1 MAPRTGIVAGGGDL
15 PVRIVAA
22 CEKAGRDVFII
33 GLEGQADPETLGADA
48 WIRLGE
54 AGRGLELL
62 RQAAVEELTVVGRVR
77 RPSLGQLRP
86 DAWSARFLAKVGK
99 AVLGDDSLLSALA
112 REIEREGFRV
122 IAPESILDDLLAVE
136 GTYGAHAPD
145 RSALVDIERGIA
157 VARALGALDVGQA
170 VIVQQGHVL
179 GVEAAEGTD
188 GLIERCG
195 RLRLDGEGG
204 VLVKIAKPGQDRRI
218 DLPSVGPV
226 TVEAAVAAGLRG
238 IAVEAGGAL
247 VVDRDTVVGAADVS
261 GLFVVAIAV
270 DR

>member
-1 MAPRTGIVAGGGDL
+1 MAPKIGIVAGGGDM
-15 PVRIVAA
+15 PVRIAAA
-22 CEKAGRDVFII
+22 CRRAGRNVFIL
-33 GLEGQADPETLGADA
+33 GLEGQADPETLDADA
-48 WIRLGE
+48 WIRLGQ

-62 RQAAVEELTVVGRVR
+62 RHADVEELAVVGRVV
-77 RPSLGQLRP
+77 RPSLRQLRP
-86 DAWSARFLAKVGK
+86 DAWSARFLAKAGK
-99 AVLGDDSLLSALA
+99 TVLGDDSLLSALA
-112 REIEREGFRV
+112 REIEREGFRI

-136 GTYGAHAPD
+136 GAYGAHAPD
-145 RSALVDIERGIA
+145 RSALADIERGIA

-195 RLRLDGEGG
+195 RLRLGGDGG
-204 VLVKIAKPGQDRRI
+204 VLVKIAKPGQDRRL
-218 DLPSVGPV
+218 DLPSVGPA
-226 TVEAAVAAGLRG
+226 TIEAASAAGLRG

-247 VVDRDTVVGAADVS
+247 VVDRDAVIRAADAS
-261 GLFVVAIAV
+261 GLFVIAIAV

>member
-1 MAPRTGIVAGGGDL
+1 MASRLGIVAGGGDV
-15 PVRIVAA
+15 PGRISAA
-22 CEKAGRDVFII
+22 CEKAGREVYIL
-33 GLEGQADPETLGADA
+33 GLKGQAHPDTLDADA

-54 AGRGLELL
+54 AGKGIELL
-62 RQAAVEELTVVGRVR
+62 REAAVEELTVVGRVA
-77 RPSLGQLRP
+77 RPSLRQLRP

-99 AVLGDDSLLSALA
+99 AALGDDSLLSALA

-122 IAPESILDDLLAVE
+122 VAPESILNNLLAIE
-136 GTYGAHAPD
+136 SQYGVSAPD
-145 RSALVDIERGIA
+145 QLALDDIERGVA
-157 VARALGALDVGQA
+157 VARALGTLDIGQA

-188 GLIERCG
+188 ELIERCG
-195 RLRLDGEGG
+195 RLRLEGKGG

-218 DLPSVGPV
+218 DLPTVGPA
-226 TVEAAVAAGLRG
+226 TVEIAAAAGLRG

-247 VVDRDTVVGAADVS
+247 VIDRDAVVRAADAS
-261 GLFVVAIAV
+261 GLFVISIAV

>member
-1 MAPRTGIVAGGGDL
+1 MASRLGIVAGGGDV
-15 PVRIVAA
+15 PGRISAA
-22 CEKAGRDVFII
+22 CERAGREVYIL
-33 GLEGQADPETLGADA
+33 GLKGQADPDTLDADA

-54 AGRGLELL
+54 AGRGIELL
-62 RQAAVEELTVVGRVR
+62 REAAVEELTVVGRVT
-77 RPSLGQLRP
+77 RPSLRQLRP
-86 DAWSARFLAKVGK
+86 DAWSARFLAKIGK
-99 AVLGDDSLLSALA
+99 ATLGDDSLLSALA

-122 IAPESILDDLLAVE
+122 IAPESILHDLLAIE
-136 GTYGAHAPD
+136 SRYGAHAPD
-145 RSALVDIERGIA
+145 QLALDDIERGIA

-188 GLIERCG
+188 ELIERCG
-195 RLRLDGEGG
+195 RLRLDGKGG

-218 DLPSVGPV
+218 DLPTVGPA
-226 TVEAAVAAGLRG
+226 TVRIAAAAGLRG

-247 VVDRDTVVGAADVS
+247 VVDRDAVVRAADAS
-261 GLFVVAIAV
+261 GLFVIAIAV